1 MLRLDARARKAPRGP
16 PRCLP
21 VTFLIASLS
30 PLLPVASP
38 SPFRDTSPS
47 PFPVASPSPHSYP
60 IASCPLIP
68 SPPVPFP
75 LASQP
80 PFPVASRRLL
90 SSPRRQPVPSPSPHA
105 LIPSPPPSLPTVF
118 PSPPRPVPAVP
129 PCNRRPTVYL
139 PPPPCTRFYIS
150 KDSRST
156 PGNGDLR
163 VQGGGPSSGS
173 ASSGRDVGSCG
184 YRALTGLGAGTTC
197 WSPDHSASC
206 CYHRLGVLDRERF
219 GPHAITP
226 HLPSRLRQCTTAPV
240 ESHLPSL
247 GPFLAARVETCNS
260 SLGACAVP
268 SPGAAEGLCV
278 GAAATTS
285 LVSAFGARSGA
296 TSQTAQLSF
305 TVDTGA
311 SGCFFR
317 DCTDLT
323 PLCTPVTVALAD
335 PSMGPVVSRSTTTLP
350 CPTTPSGF
358 LTGYYTPSFSR
369 NLVSLPVS
377 FALLP
382 RSPAP
387 SCTPCVEECYFLIV
401 VNNYSRY
408 TTVFPLR
415 WKADVPTV
423 LEPWLLARGGAQTLC
438 GFRLH
443 SDRGVAEGEGAGDAR
458 AGGVGSGGAGG
469 VGVEVTPVEDT
480 AASTRRPR
488 PTSPSSFP
496 SVPQFPP
503 RSSLRPVAAEP
514 GGVPAGGTGGPRG
527 AGSGGAGS
535 GGAGSGGTCTVA
547 PTSCTV
553 LFLTQAAAP
562 GAVSVATAGESR
574 GGATAAAGESRG
586 GIPTAAAGAVAT
598 AAGESRGVT
607 ATPREGRAGVPPAAA
622 GAVLDTAGDS
632 RVGVAAAVG
641 EGSAGVLVATAGA
654 AAAAAGEGRG
664 GATGAAARAGT
675 VATDARGGGA
685 AATTR
690 RSPLSRAVS
699 PEPRRSHYRA
709 DGPFHLVLLSH
720 VPPPLVLPQPPES
733 SLTVL
738 HDPLSDYL
746 RASRPVVS
754 RVFSA
759 LVTRP
764 TAPLLS
770 ISALVTPVAG
780 FSPSHCLDYA
790 AHLVSGP
797 ARSPS
802 SGGAPVLPLEVLED
816 RQFELGF
823 LAATIT
829 HLCAMQ
835 LAPEGNPHALDIRI
849 PRTHSEAVSGPWAL
863 YCIEVEGAEMTSYRS
878 TGTSVDAVPP
888 PGSTS
893 NLWVLQH
900 IAAQCDYELHSLE
913 SSTAF
918 LQGSLHEQIWLRRPP
933 GFTGS
938 FPPGTQ
944 WQVRRPVYGVHQAPR
959 EWHDTLRSTLAALDF
974 FTSSLDPSLFVH
986 RGSTPFF
993 VLVYVDDLV
1002 FATPDQRML
1011 ASVKEELQRRH
1022 TCTDLDELQ
1031 HYLGLQ
1037 ITRERAART
1046 ITLMQSHMV
1055 EQILMRF
1062 RFPFSNIQLTPL
1074 AVDHGLTAPLSD
1086 ESFESSGPYMSL
1098 RAVFPARIAPQGEL
1112 LFRPES
1118 SCFPVRPAALQPVR
1132 LPAYELCP
1140 PPCPAACTP
1149 PCPAARALLCPAA
1162 RTPCSPRAALPC
1174 SPRAALPYSPRTAL
1188 PCSPHVPCQ
1197 ATHEPCSPRA
1207 ALPCSQR
1214 SCWAAMATL
1223 YTSASQL
1230 ELETDE
1236 SQVDLDETAPI
1247 PWLKQ

>member
-1 MLRLDARARKAPRGP
+1 MGT
-16 PRCLP
+16 CG
-21 VTFLIASLS
+21 
-30 PLLPVASP
+30 
-38 SPFRDTSPS
+38 
-47 PFPVASPSPHSYP
+47 
-60 IASCPLIP
+60 
-68 SPPVPFP
+68 
-75 LASQP
+75 
-80 PFPVASRRLL
+80 
-90 SSPRRQPVPSPSPHA
+90 
-105 LIPSPPPSLPTVF
+105 
-118 PSPPRPVPAVP
+118 
-129 PCNRRPTVYL
+129 
-139 PPPPCTRFYIS
+139 S
-150 KDSRST
+150 K
-156 PGNGDLR
+156 
-163 VQGGGPSSGS
+163 
-173 ASSGRDVGSCG
+173 
-184 YRALTGLGAGTTC
+184 
-197 WSPDHSASC
+197 
-206 CYHRLGVLDRERF
+206 
-219 GPHAITP
+219 
-226 HLPSRLRQCTTAPV
+226 CTTAPV

-369 NLVSLPVS
+369 NLVSQCRLPY
-377 FALLP
+377 FLARLRRRALLALRVGSALPLTPP
-382 RSPAP
+382 RSPP
-387 SCTPCVEECYFLIV
+387 PRISYRLGRLGPLPGPWPT
-401 VNNYSRY
+401 SR
-408 TTVFPLR
+408 VLLPDCGEQLLPLHHGFPLAMEGR
-415 WKADVPTV
+415 RAYRPRAMATSKGWCPDPLWVPPALGPWCRAMHRPV
-423 LEPWLLARGGAQTLC
+423 HGGCPDLHEPCRCPPVPVASGI
-438 GFRLH
+438 
-443 SDRGVAEGEGAGDAR
+443 AEGEGAGDAR

-553 LFLTQAAAP
+553 LFLTPEAAAP

-685 AATTR
+685 AAT
-690 RSPLSRAVS
+690 
-699 PEPRRSHYRA
+699 
-709 DGPFHLVLLSH
+709 
-720 VPPPLVLPQPPES
+720 PPES

-849 PRTHSEAVSGPWAL
+849 PRTHSEAVSGPWAFPTTWL
-863 YCIEVEGAEMTSYRS
+863 YKVKRPLGSPPVFKARYVARGFSQREGVYFFQTFAPTLKM
-878 TGTSVDAVPP
+878 
-888 PGSTS
+888 S

-1086 ESFESSGPYMSL
+1086 ESFESSGPYMSFLHRVTASALGPELFHGGRLGHHPSPVLAVRQMCTL
-1098 RAVFPARIAPQGEL
+1098 RTWPPRSFAGCF
-1112 LFRPES
+1112 S
-1118 SCFPVRPAALQPVR
+1118 SSPTLQRGQALVRRVVSEANTVDIFTKALPPCEHQRFCTQLGLPVR